1 MIDENT
7 NKIAQINLRHFPF
20 QKANRFPMHLSIPS
34 TIAFAAFALT
44 PFASAQISFQAP
56 DVYGLQGVRPDWV
69 ATGDFDGLNGPD
81 FAVSSDQAGPDLI
94 EIFDNQGN
102 GTFVASQ
109 VINLGGGVSTA
120 ALVAADLDGDG
131 DLDLAVSLKD
141 INTVQVLINNAGTF
155 AVAGSVVVNGQEPR
169 HMAAGDIDADGDID
183 LVTSNRESDNLS
195 VLRNNGTGALTLV
208 GTLPVGVEPRHL
220 AIDDLNGDCELDI
233 AVAVHDDRQ
242 IKVLFNQ
249 GGGTFGAPVS
259 FNVPGNEKP
268 SGMTAADLD
277 HDGDVDLASTTDVN
291 DTGRVVVMLNNGTG
305 GFQIT
310 LYVTN
315 SQNPDSILAADLDA
329 DGDKDLATADE
340 ASNLVSALANSGA
353 GSFGAGTTFA
363 VGLHP
368 SMVASA
374 DFDANGS
381 IDLVTANRDADNV
394 AVLINSSNGG
404 TSNFCSTSPNSAGA
418 GARIDS
424 FGSLSIGANG
434 FMLTVRC
441 AAPNQNG
448 LFFYGGDQAFVPF
461 GNGTLCVDAPF
472 FRLNPPVAI
481 DASGHATRQLD
492 FTQPPANGGP
502 GQIAAAS
509 TWYFQFWY
517 RDPTGGGASYN
528 TTDGLSAT
536 FKP

>member
-1 MIDENT
+1 M
-7 NKIAQINLRHFPF
+7 KPF
-20 QKANRFPMHLSIPS
+20 LCQLKYCVVSTPVRFQLSIALS
-34 TIAFAAFALT
+34 ALALT
-44 PFASAQISFQAP
+44 PLASAQFSFQTP
-56 DVYGLQGVRPDWV
+56 DAYDLQGLRPEWV
-69 ATGDFDGLNGPD
+69 TTGDFDGVNGPD
-81 FAVSSDQAGPDLI
+81 FAVSSDQAGPDLV

-102 GTFVASQ
+102 GTFMAGQ
-109 VINLGGGVSTA
+109 VISLGGSVSTA
-120 ALVAADLDGDG
+120 ALVAADFDGDG

-141 INTVQVLINNAGTF
+141 VNNVQVLINTGGTF
-155 AVAGSVVVNGQEPR
+155 ALGGSVGVNGQEPR
-169 HMAAGDIDADGDID
+169 HMAGGDIDADGDVD

-195 VLRNNGTGALTLV
+195 VLRNNGNGVFTLM

-220 AIDDLNGDCELDI
+220 AIEDLNGDCELDI

-249 GGGTFGAPVS
+249 GSGTFSGTVS
-259 FNVPGNEKP
+259 FSVPGDEKP
-268 SGMTAADLD
+268 SGMAAGDLD
-277 HDGDVDLASTTDVN
+277 HDGDVDLVSTTDDN
-291 DTGRVVVMLNNGTG
+291 DNGRLVVMLNNGSG
-305 GFQIT
+305 GFQST
-310 LYVTN
+310 LYPTN
-315 SQNPDSILAADLDA
+315 SQNPDAILISDLDA
-329 DGDKDLATADE
+329 DGDKDVATSDE
-340 ASNLVSALANSGA
+340 ASNLVSALPNAGGGTFGGA
-353 GSFGAGTTFA
+353 VTFA

-368 SMVASA
+368 SMIAGA

-381 IDLVTANRDADNV
+381 IDLVTANRDSDN
-394 AVLINSSNGG
+394 ASVLINSSDGG

-434 FMLTVRC
+434 FMATVRC

-448 LFFYGGDQAFVPF
+448 LFFYGDAQDFLPF
-461 GNGTLCVDAPF
+461 GNGMLCVDAPF

-481 DASGHATRQLD
+481 DASGHATRHVD

-517 RDPTGGGASYN
+517 RDAMGGGAFYN
-528 TTDGLSAT
+528 TTDGLIAT
-536 FKP
+536 FRP